1 MANIEIKEF
10 RTYHRRKVT
19 RYSGYHVAGD
29 HSGGECLILKATRFN
44 VKKEKN
50 IFEFYKKS
58 DEFMDLFCRKIGMLA
73 FAAYIKV
80 DGPATIICRLNYNG
94 SNSVENEIMI
104 KDELNPNI
112 WNSIGF
118 NKQVS
123 LINKS
128 DFDISDI
135 LVELEIISK
144 KNAVIQIIS
153 VDMGTVKSDYYSS
166 KSDHKEDTE
175 KFWKYFNQKTSL
187 AIPHIY
193 YFDAELPI
201 ETYLLDNGET
211 ITEGDPVVL
220 KSCNRCSRYLPI
232 NIENEL
238 NTAAFALHCKKR
250 APCTHSTFSKY
261 KIDNIEELDDD
272 IINYFKNLKVFFEE
286 DGIQYIRSYY
296 GHQLECKPCKK
307 YFVNACLNP
316 MRNTQQFR
324 EDGLRRRA
332 LEVLVDTLLDREL
345 VHHEF
350 RRNNKKEFSDY
361 IWNKFGGK
369 CFKCG
374 KSITSAEM
382 NLDHTMPLAFLY
394 RLDESATCLCDGC
407 NSQKSDHFP
416 VDYYTDEELD
426 NLSEITGLSLTKLKS
441 KQANQDVVKLLR
453 ENIVWFFDEFLN
465 EPDYQKVRDGK
476 LTADKIYAALV
487 RVTKINLLEDY
498 VKATKKYPLT
508 ISTECK

>member
-10 RTYHRRKVT
+10 RTYHRRDVT
-19 RYSGYHVAGD
+19 RHSGYHVAGD
-29 HSGGECLILKATRFN
+29 HSGGECLILKAAKFN

-58 DEFMDLFCRKIGMLA
+58 DEFIDLFCRKIGMLA

-104 KDELNPNI
+104 NDALEPNI

-123 LINKS
+123 LMNKS
-128 DFDISDI
+128 DFEISDI
-135 LVELEIISK
+135 LVEVEIVSNN
-144 KNAVIQIIS
+144 NAVIQFIS

-166 KSDHKEDTE
+166 ESDQKEDTE
-175 KFWKYFNQKTSL
+175 KFWEYFNQKTSL

-193 YFDAELPI
+193 YFDTELPI

-211 ITEGDPVVL
+211 IAEGDPVVL

-261 KIDNIEELDDD
+261 KIDNIEELDVDTV
-272 IINYFKNLKVFFEE
+272 NYFKRLKVFFEE

-332 LEVLVDTLLDREL
+332 LEVLVDTLLDKEF

-350 RRNNKKEFSDY
+350 RRKNKKEFSDH
-361 IWNKFGGK
+361 IWNKFDGK

-416 VDYYTDEELD
+416 VDYYTEEELVK
-426 NLSEITGLSLTKLKS
+426 LSKITGLSLTTLKT
-441 KQANQDVVKLLR
+441 KQANQEVVKLLR
-453 ENIVWFFDEFLN
+453 ENIVWFFDEFLD
-465 EPDYQKVRDGK
+465 EPDYQKIRDGK

-498 VKATKKYPLT
+498 VKATKKYPST